1 MKKRPAPGFS
11 GQDSSFRRMKSAKVA
26 VREIFRARILYLLL
40 LPALLYFIIF
50 AYFPILDGLRMSFQ
64 DFRFVG
70 ESRFVG
76 FDNYL
81 QVFRTPG
88 FWRAFRNTVILGL
101 SNVLLTAFIPMVLAL
116 LLNEVRLAAWKRF
129 AQTIIYLPH
138 LFSWVIVGGIWIF
151 MLSPNA
157 GIINVI
163 RNALGLESIYFMAK
177 EAYARPIMIGV
188 NLWKQAGF
196 VCILYLAT
204 IAGIN
209 PELYLA
215 AMIDGAGGLKRAV
228 YITIPELLNTL
239 RVVLLLNIMG
249 ALRMFNQIWVMR
261 NAVIAPKIDV
271 LMYYVYQRGLVQ
283 FKIGYAAAI
292 SVLIFVF
299 TLIFTVTS
307 NRFIKYTA

>member
-1 MKKRPAPGFS
+1 
-11 GQDSSFRRMKSAKVA
+11 MKSTRVLI
-26 VREIFRARILYLLL
+26 RQIFKARMLYLLL
-40 LPALLYFIIF
+40 LPSAVYFIIF
-50 AYFPILDGLRMSFQ
+50 AYFPVLNGLRISFQ
-64 DFRFVG
+64 DFRFIG

-76 FDNYL
+76 FENYL
-81 QVFRTPG
+81 LAFRTPG

-116 LLNEVRLAAWKRF
+116 LLNEVRFAPWKRLS
-129 AQTIIYLPH
+129 QTIIYMPH

-163 RNALGLESIYFMAK
+163 RNALGLESVYFMSK

-215 AMIDGAGGLKRAV
+215 AMIDGAGGLKRAI
-228 YITIPELLNTL
+228 YITIPELFNTL

-261 NAVIAPKIDV
+261 NAVIAPKVDV

-292 SVLIFVF
+292 SVLIFLF

-307 NRFIKYTA
+307 NRFIKYSV

>member
-1 MKKRPAPGFS
+1 MRIRKNILKRIF
-11 GQDSSFRRMKSAKVA
+11 KV
-26 VREIFRARILYLLL
+26 RLLYLLL
-40 LPALLYFIIF
+40 LPTLVYFFVF
-50 AYFPILDGLRMSFQ
+50 AYFPIFDGVRISFQ

-76 FDNYL
+76 FDNYREAI
-81 QVFRTPG
+81 QTPG
-88 FWRAFRNTVILGL
+88 FWRAFRNTLILGFG
-101 SNVLLTAFIPMVLAL
+101 NVILTAFIPMVLAL
-116 LLNEVRLAAWKRF
+116 LLNELRIAAWKRF
-129 AQTIIYLPH
+129 TQTIIYMPH

-151 MLSPNA
+151 MLSPNV

-163 RNALGLESIYFMAK
+163 RNLFGLDSIYFMAK
-177 EAYARPIMIGV
+177 EAYARPVMIGV

-209 PELYLA
+209 PELYQA
-215 AMIDGAGGLKRAV
+215 AMIDGAGSFKRV
-228 YITIPELLNTL
+228 FYITVPELLSTL

-261 NAVIAPKIDV
+261 NEVIALKVDV
-271 LMYYVYQRGLVQ
+271 LMYYVYERGLVQ

-292 SVLIFVF
+292 SVLIFVLTF
-299 TLIFTVTS
+299 IITAIS
-307 NRFIKYTA
+307 NRFIKYAA